1 VLVDG
6 LNAIPGVRC
15 PKPSGAFYCMAELPV
30 DDSEKFCQWIL
41 ESYDYQGRTVMMAP
55 ASGFYATQG
64 LGKNQVRMAYVLN
77 VDALKHALVVLKN
90 ALEAYPG
97 RVAIS
102 EKMDI
107 SHS

>member
-1 VLVDG
+1 
-6 LNAIPGVRC
+6 
-15 PKPSGAFYCMAELPV
+15 
-30 DDSEKFCQWIL
+30 
-41 ESYDYQGRTVMMAP
+41 
-55 ASGFYATQG
+55 
-64 LGKNQVRMAYVLN
+64 MAYVLN